1 MPHIPPSPFYSPT
14 PSRQICAKRNR
25 GAGLIGNQRNAA
37 SWPFSSGTSGSLS
50 DRKGLLI
57 VIRRPPASC
66 STFRV
71 VGMASGLAIMAT
83 TPVSAETL
91 ESALAKAYQGNPTL
105 NAGRA
110 GVRAIDENVAIAQSG
125 YRPTVSVNAS
135 IGVQYLQTR
144 TSSSVASAAS
154 TGTAGTG
161 ASSSLGGAGAGL
173 GTAGAGS
180 TGLGSAGLGSTGLG
194 STGVGSTGLGSAG
207 AGTNTATSSGAG
219 AGVSS
224 TSDIASQVITS
235 SRTTRTT
242 YLPSTA
248 SLNVSQTVF
257 NGFQTDNQVRRA
269 ESQVYSQRESLRF
282 TELTVLYN
290 AVQAYMN
297 VLSNTATL
305 ELNRN
310 NVEVLEEQLRQTRDR
325 FNVGEVTRTDVA
337 QAEARL
343 AGARSQVSTAES
355 NLRTSIGIYR
365 QNIGVE
371 PRQLAPGRPLDRF
384 VPPSLD
390 AAIAIGLREH
400 PQVISAIHSVDVAEA
415 QVKVLE
421 GQLAPQLSLQGSLS
435 QLYDQNGPNQSF
447 FVGFV
452 GGRLSIPIY
461 EGGQVYA
468 SIRQAKETVGQ
479 TRIQVDQI
487 RDQVRSQIVDL
498 WGRLEAAK
506 AQVIAA
512 QAQVQANEVALNG
525 VREEARVGQRTTLD
539 VLNAQQELLTSRVN
553 LIVAQRDRVIY
564 SYGVVQAI
572 GQLTARFTALP
583 VEYYSAKVHYDQVK
597 DLWFGLRTPDG
608 R

>member
-1 MPHIPPSPFYSPT
+1 M
-14 PSRQICAKRNR
+14 
-25 GAGLIGNQRNAA
+25 
-37 SWPFSSGTSGSLS
+37 
-50 DRKGLLI
+50 
-57 VIRRPPASC
+57 
-66 STFRV
+66 
-71 VGMASGLAIMAT
+71 VGMLASGIAILAAAPAI
-83 TPVSAETL
+83 AETL
-91 ESALAKAYQGNPTL
+91 ESALAKAYQGNPVL
-105 NAGRA
+105 NASRA

-125 YRPTVSVNAS
+125 YRPQVNLNAA
-135 IGVQYLQTR
+135 IGVEYVQTQ
-144 TSSSVASAAS
+144 SSSTLSVASSAANAATS
-154 TGTAGTG
+154 GGTA
-161 ASSSLGGAGAGL
+161 SSLGGTANTSSAL
-173 GTAGAGS
+173 GTS
-180 TGLGSAGLGSTGLG
+180 TGLGSGLSTSTGLGSTGLG
-194 STGVGSTGLGSAG
+194 SIGTSSSGLTSGATTGAGGSSSGSA
-207 AGTNTATSSGAG
+207 ASNLATAQT
-219 AGVSS
+219 
-224 TSDIASQVITS
+224 ITS
-235 SRTTRTT
+235 RRTVASTF
-242 YLPSTA
+242 LPTSA
-248 SLNVSQTVF
+248 GLSVSQTLF
-257 NGFQTDNQVRRA
+257 NGFQTDNLTRRA
-269 ESQVYSQRESLRF
+269 ESTVYSQRETLRF

-343 AGARSQVSTAES
+343 AGARSQVSAAES
-355 NLRTSIGIYR
+355 ALRTSIGIYR

-384 VPPSLD
+384 VPPTLD

-400 PQVISAIHSVDVAEA
+400 PQIVSAIHAVDAAEA

-421 GQLAPQLSLQGSLS
+421 GQLAPQVNLTGTLTQF
-435 QLYDQNGPNQSF
+435 YDQVGPNTSS

-452 GGRLSIPIY
+452 GGQLRIPIY
-461 EGGQVYA
+461 EGGQTYA

-479 TRIQVDQI
+479 TRIQVDQA
-487 RDQVRSQIVDL
+487 RDQVRAQIVDF

-553 LIVAQRDRVIY
+553 LIVAQRDRVIF

>member
-1 MPHIPPSPFYSPT
+1 M
-14 PSRQICAKRNR
+14 
-25 GAGLIGNQRNAA
+25 
-37 SWPFSSGTSGSLS
+37 
-50 DRKGLLI
+50 
-57 VIRRPPASC
+57 V
-66 STFRV
+66 
-71 VGMASGLAIMAT
+71 ASGLAILAT
-83 TPVSAETL
+83 APATAETL
-91 ESALAKAYQGNPTL
+91 ESALAKAYQGNPSL
-105 NAGRA
+105 NASRA

-125 YRPTVSVNAS
+125 YRPQVNVGAS
-135 IGVQYLQTR
+135 IGVQYLQTTSASAVSSAGGSATAAATAAG
-144 TSSSVASAAS
+144 TSS
-154 TGTAGTG
+154 AG
-161 ASSSLGGAGAGL
+161 SLLG

-180 TGLGSAGLGSTGLG
+180 TLGTTTGLG
-194 STGVGSTGLGSAG
+194 SGLGTSTGIG
-207 AGTNTATSSGAG
+207 AGGAGGAGLTSGATSNAASQPGQSIGSTATSTEA
-219 AGVSS
+219 AAQ
-224 TSDIASQVITS
+224 TITS
-235 SRTTRTT
+235 RRTVGQT
-242 YLPSTA
+242 YLPA
-248 SLNVSQTVF
+248 SAGLTVTQTLF
-257 NGFQTDNQVRRA
+257 NGFQTDNQTRRA
-269 ESQVYSQRESLRF
+269 ESTVYSQREILRF

-290 AVQAYMN
+290 AVQSYMN

-343 AGARSQVSTAES
+343 AGARSQVSAAES
-355 NLRTSIGIYR
+355 ALRTSIGIYR

-390 AAIAIGLREH
+390 AAIAIGLRDH
-400 PQVISAIHSVDVAEA
+400 PQIVSAIHAVDAAEA

-421 GQLAPQLSLQGSLS
+421 GQLAPSVSLQGSLTQS
-435 QLYDQNGPNQSF
+435 YDQSGPNQSF
-447 FVGFV
+447 FIGFV
-452 GGRLSIPIY
+452 GGRVNIPIY

-479 TRIQVDQI
+479 NRIQVDQA
-487 RDQVRSQIVDL
+487 RDQVRAQIVDF

-553 LIVAQRDRVIY
+553 LIVAQRDRVIF

>member
-1 MPHIPPSPFYSPT
+1 M
-14 PSRQICAKRNR
+14 
-25 GAGLIGNQRNAA
+25 
-37 SWPFSSGTSGSLS
+37 
-50 DRKGLLI
+50 
-57 VIRRPPASC
+57 V
-66 STFRV
+66 
-71 VGMASGLAIMAT
+71 SGLAILAAMPA
-83 TPVSAETL
+83 SAETL
-91 ESALAKAYQGNPTL
+91 ESALAKAYQGNPSL
-105 NAGRA
+105 NASRA
-110 GVRAIDENVAIAQSG
+110 GVRATDESVAIAQSG
-125 YRPTVSVNAS
+125 YRPQVNLGAQ

-144 TSSSVASAAS
+144 SSSTAAAAAGSAS
-154 TGTAGTG
+154 TGTSATGT
-161 ASSSLGGAGAGL
+161 AGL
-173 GTAGAGS
+173 GGTTGGVTGGTGIGVGTSTTGVGTTDIGAGS
-180 TGLGSAGLGSTGLG
+180 S
-194 STGVGSTGLGSAG
+194 GV
-207 AGTNTATSSGAG
+207 AGTSATSGAG
-219 AGVSS
+219 ATSS
-224 TSDIASQVITS
+224 TAEIASAQTITS
-235 SRTTRTT
+235 KRTVRTT

-248 SLNVSQTVF
+248 SLTVSQTLF
-257 NGFQTDNQVRRA
+257 NGFQTDNLTRRA
-269 ESQVYSQRESLRF
+269 ESTVYSQRETLRY

-290 AVQAYMN
+290 AVQSYMN

-343 AGARSQVSTAES
+343 AGARSQVSAAES
-355 NLRTSIGIYR
+355 ALRTSIGIYR

-384 VPPSLD
+384 VPHSLD

-400 PQVISAIHSVDVAEA
+400 PQIVSAIHAVDAAES

-421 GQLAPQLSLQGSLS
+421 GQLAPQVSLQGSLS
-435 QLYDQNGPNQSF
+435 QVYDQTGPNQSF

-452 GGRLSIPIY
+452 GGRLNIPIY
-461 EGGQVYA
+461 EGGQTYA
-468 SIRQAKETVGQ
+468 QIRQAKETVGQ
-479 TRIQVDQI
+479 TRIQVDQV
-487 RDQVRSQIVDL
+487 RDQVRAQIVDF

-539 VLNAQQELLTSRVN
+539 VLNAQQELLNSRVN
-553 LIVAQRDRVIY
+553 LIVAQRDRVIF

-583 VEYYSAKVHYDQVK
+583 VEYYSAKVHFDQVK
-597 DLWFGLRTPDG
+597 DLWFGLRTPEG

>member
-1 MPHIPPSPFYSPT
+1 M
-14 PSRQICAKRNR
+14 
-25 GAGLIGNQRNAA
+25 
-37 SWPFSSGTSGSLS
+37 
-50 DRKGLLI
+50 
-57 VIRRPPASC
+57 V
-66 STFRV
+66 
-71 VGMASGLAIMAT
+71 ASGLAILAT
-83 TPVSAETL
+83 APATAETL
-91 ESALAKAYQGNPTL
+91 ESALAKAYQGNPSL
-105 NAGRA
+105 NASRA

-125 YRPTVSVNAS
+125 YRPQVNVGAS
-135 IGVQYLQTR
+135 IGVQYLQTTSASAVSSAGGSATAAATAAG
-144 TSSSVASAAS
+144 TSS
-154 TGTAGTG
+154 AG
-161 ASSSLGGAGAGL
+161 SLLG

-180 TGLGSAGLGSTGLG
+180 TLGT
-194 STGVGSTGLGSAG
+194 TTGLGSALGTSTGVG
-207 AGTNTATSSGAG
+207 AGGAG
-219 AGVSS
+219 AGL
-224 TSDIASQVITS
+224 TSGATSNAASQPGQSIGSTATSTEAAAQTITS
-235 SRTTRTT
+235 RRTVGQT
-242 YLPSTA
+242 YLPA
-248 SLNVSQTVF
+248 SAGLTVTQTLF
-257 NGFQTDNQVRRA
+257 NGFQTDNQTRRA
-269 ESQVYSQRESLRF
+269 ESTVYSQREILRF

-290 AVQAYMN
+290 AVQSYMN

-343 AGARSQVSTAES
+343 AGARSQVSAAES
-355 NLRTSIGIYR
+355 ALRTSIGIYR

-390 AAIAIGLREH
+390 AAIAIGLRDH
-400 PQVISAIHSVDVAEA
+400 PQIVSAIHAVDAAEA

-421 GQLAPQLSLQGSLS
+421 GQLAPSVSLQGSLTQS
-435 QLYDQNGPNQSF
+435 YDQSGPNQSF
-447 FVGFV
+447 FIGFV
-452 GGRLSIPIY
+452 GGRVNIPIY

-479 TRIQVDQI
+479 NRIQVDQA
-487 RDQVRSQIVDL
+487 RDQVRAQIVDF

-553 LIVAQRDRVIY
+553 LIVAQRDRVIF

>member
-1 MPHIPPSPFYSPT
+1 
-14 PSRQICAKRNR
+14 
-25 GAGLIGNQRNAA
+25 
-37 SWPFSSGTSGSLS
+37 
-50 DRKGLLI
+50 
-57 VIRRPPASC
+57 
-66 STFRV
+66 
-71 VGMASGLAIMAT
+71 MASGLAIMAA
-83 TPVSAETL
+83 TPSAAETL
-91 ESALAKAYQGNPTL
+91 ESALAKAYQGNPSL

-125 YRPTVSVNAS
+125 YRPQVNVGAA

-144 TSSSVASAAS
+144 SGSVVAAATGS
-154 TGTAGTG
+154 TGTGTAVASSGTSLGGTTAGTSSLG
-161 ASSSLGGAGAGL
+161 TTTGIGTSTGIGTTSASSSGL
-173 GTAGAGS
+173 TSGTAGQSG
-180 TGLGSAGLGSTGLG
+180 G
-194 STGVGSTGLGSAG
+194 
-207 AGTNTATSSGAG
+207 TATTATEV
-219 AGVSS
+219 A
-224 TSDIASQVITS
+224 TQAITS
-235 SRTTRTT
+235 NRTVRST
-242 YLPSTA
+242 YLPSSA
-248 SLNVSQTVF
+248 SLTVSQTIF
-257 NGFQTDNQVRRA
+257 NGFQTDNNVRRA
-269 ESQVYSQRESLRF
+269 ESTVYSQRETLRF

-343 AGARSQVSTAES
+343 AGARSQVSAAES
-355 NLRTSIGIYR
+355 TLRTSIGVYR

-371 PRQLAPGRPLDRF
+371 PRQLAPGRPLDRY
-384 VPPSLD
+384 VPANLD

-400 PQVISAIHSVDVAEA
+400 PQIVSAIHAVDAAEA
-415 QVKVLE
+415 QVKILE

-435 QLYDQNGPNQSF
+435 QLYDQNGPNTSY

-452 GGRLSIPIY
+452 GGRLNIPIY
-461 EGGQVYA
+461 EGGQTYA
-468 SIRQAKETVGQ
+468 EIRQAKETVGQ
-479 TRIQVDQI
+479 YRIQVDQV
-487 RDQVRSQIVDL
+487 RDQVRAQVVDF

-539 VLNAQQELLTSRVN
+539 VLNAQQELLTSRVT
-553 LIVAQRDRVIY
+553 LITAQRDRVIY

-583 VEYYSAKVHYDQVK
+583 VEYYSAKIHYDQVK

>member
-1 MPHIPPSPFYSPT
+1 
-14 PSRQICAKRNR
+14 
-25 GAGLIGNQRNAA
+25 
-37 SWPFSSGTSGSLS
+37 
-50 DRKGLLI
+50 
-57 VIRRPPASC
+57 
-66 STFRV
+66 
-71 VGMASGLAIMAT
+71 MASGLAISAAA
-83 TPVSAETL
+83 PAAAETL

-105 NAGRA
+105 NASRA

-125 YRPTVSVNAS
+125 YRPQVNVGAS
-135 IGVQYLQTR
+135 IGVQYIQTR
-144 TSSSVASAAS
+144 SSSTVAAAAGAASTGATTATTGTSLSGTTGTGSSSGTSTGIGTSSGTTGIGTSS
-154 TGTAGTG
+154 TGTAGTTTSG
-161 ASSSLGGAGAGL
+161 TSGVSGSGGLSSAS
-173 GTAGAGS
+173 
-180 TGLGSAGLGSTGLG
+180 
-194 STGVGSTGLGSAG
+194 
-207 AGTNTATSSGAG
+207 TATTAQ
-219 AGVSS
+219 
-224 TSDIASQVITS
+224 TITS
-235 SRTTRTT
+235 NRTIRET
-242 YLPSTA
+242 YLPTTA
-248 SLNVSQTVF
+248 SLTVTQTLF
-257 NGFQTDNQVRRA
+257 NGFQTDNLTRRA
-269 ESQVYSQRESLRF
+269 ESTVYSQRETLRL
-282 TELTVLYN
+282 TELQVLYN

-390 AAIAIGLREH
+390 AAIDIGLREH
-400 PQVISAIHSVDVAEA
+400 PQIVSAIHAVDASEA

-421 GQLAPQLSLQGSLS
+421 GQLAPNLSLQGSLS
-435 QLYDQNGPNQSF
+435 QVYDQNGPNQSY

-452 GGRLSIPIY
+452 GGRLNIPIY
-461 EGGQVYA
+461 EGGQTYA
-468 SIRQAKETVGQ
+468 QIRQAKETVGQ
-479 TRIQVDQI
+479 NRILVDQA
-487 RDQVRSQIVDL
+487 RDQVRAQIVNF
-498 WGRLEAAK
+498 WGLLEAAK

-553 LIVAQRDRVIY
+553 LIAAQRDRVIY

>member
-1 MPHIPPSPFYSPT
+1 MTLRPQAGCLKFRSVGMVSALALLAAT
-14 PSRQICAKRNR
+14 PSA
-25 GAGLIGNQRNAA
+25 
-37 SWPFSSGTSGSLS
+37 
-50 DRKGLLI
+50 
-57 VIRRPPASC
+57 
-66 STFRV
+66 
-71 VGMASGLAIMAT
+71 
-83 TPVSAETL
+83 AETL

-105 NAGRA
+105 NASRA
-110 GVRAIDENVAIAQSG
+110 GVRATDENVAIAQSG
-125 YRPTVSVNAS
+125 YRPQVNVGAS

-144 TSSSVASAAS
+144 SASALTAASS
-154 TGTAGTG
+154 TGTGATATG
-161 ASSSLGGAGAGL
+161 AGSALGTSASTGAGL
-173 GTAGAGS
+173 GTSTGIGTTSGTTGTGTAGS
-180 TGLGSAGLGSTGLG
+180 FTTGGTGQTASAVGGSVGGST
-194 STGVGSTGLGSAG
+194 
-207 AGTNTATSSGAG
+207 
-219 AGVSS
+219 
-224 TSDIASQVITS
+224 DIATQTIGS
-235 SRTTRTT
+235 SRTIRTT
-242 YLPSTA
+242 YLPSSANLT
-248 SLNVSQTVF
+248 VSQTIF
-257 NGFQTDNQVRRA
+257 NGFQTDNLTRRA
-269 ESQVYSQRESLRF
+269 ESTVYSQRETLRY

-343 AGARSQVSTAES
+343 AGARSQVSAAES
-355 NLRTSIGIYR
+355 ALRTSIGIYR

-384 VPPSLD
+384 VPGSLD
-390 AAIAIGLREH
+390 AAIAVGLREH
-400 PQVISAIHSVDVAEA
+400 PQIVSAIHAVDAAES

-421 GQLAPQLSLQGSLS
+421 GQLAPSLSLQGSLS
-435 QLYDQNGPNQSF
+435 QLYDQNGPNTSF

-452 GGRLSIPIY
+452 GGRLNIPIY
-461 EGGQVYA
+461 EGGQTYA
-468 SIRQAKETVGQ
+468 QIRQAKETVGQ
-479 TRIQVDQI
+479 TRIQVDQV
-487 RDQVRSQIVDL
+487 RDQVRAQIVDF

-539 VLNAQQELLTSRVN
+539 VLNAQQELLNSRVN
-553 LIVAQRDRVIY
+553 LILAQRDRVIF

>member
-1 MPHIPPSPFYSPT
+1 MVSALAILAAT
-14 PSRQICAKRNR
+14 PSA
-25 GAGLIGNQRNAA
+25 
-37 SWPFSSGTSGSLS
+37 
-50 DRKGLLI
+50 
-57 VIRRPPASC
+57 
-66 STFRV
+66 
-71 VGMASGLAIMAT
+71 
-83 TPVSAETL
+83 AETL
-91 ESALAKAYQGNPTL
+91 ESALAKAYQGNPSL
-105 NAGRA
+105 NASRA

-125 YRPTVSVNAS
+125 YRPQVNVAAA

-144 TSSSVASAAS
+144 SASAVTNVAGS
-154 TGTAGTG
+154 TAAGGTTSGTG
-161 ASSSLGGAGAGL
+161 AALGG
-173 GTAGAGS
+173 GTAGAGAS
-180 TGLGSAGLGSTGLG
+180 LGTSTGIGTAAGTTGLGTNGSFATG
-194 STGVGSTGLGSAG
+194 G
-207 AGTNTATSSGAG
+207 AGQTAVGGAG
-219 AGVSS
+219 SVGGASPE
-224 TSDIASQVITS
+224 IASQTITS
-235 SRTTRTT
+235 SRTIRTT
-242 YLPSTA
+242 YLPSSA
-248 SLNVSQTVF
+248 SLTVSQTLF
-257 NGFQTDNQVRRA
+257 NGFQTDNLTRRA
-269 ESQVYSQRESLRF
+269 ESTVYSQRETLRY

-343 AGARSQVSTAES
+343 AGARSQVSVAES
-355 NLRTSIGIYR
+355 ALRTSIGVYR

-384 VPPSLD
+384 VPASLD
-390 AAIAIGLREH
+390 AAIAVGLREH
-400 PQVISAIHSVDVAEA
+400 PQIVSAIHAVDAAEA

-421 GQLAPQLSLQGSLS
+421 GQLAPSVSLQGSLS
-435 QLYDQNGPNQSF
+435 QLYDQNGPNSSF
-447 FVGFV
+447 FIGFV
-452 GGRLSIPIY
+452 GGRLNIPIY
-461 EGGQVYA
+461 EGGQTYA
-468 SIRQAKETVGQ
+468 QIRQAKETVGQ
-479 TRIQVDQI
+479 TRIQVDQV
-487 RDQVRSQIVDL
+487 RDQVRAQVVDF

>member
-1 MPHIPPSPFYSPT
+1 M
-14 PSRQICAKRNR
+14 
-25 GAGLIGNQRNAA
+25 
-37 SWPFSSGTSGSLS
+37 
-50 DRKGLLI
+50 
-57 VIRRPPASC
+57 
-66 STFRV
+66 
-71 VGMASGLAIMAT
+71 
-83 TPVSAETL
+83 
-91 ESALAKAYQGNPTL
+91 
-105 NAGRA
+105 
-110 GVRAIDENVAIAQSG
+110 RAIDENVAIAQSG
-125 YRPTVSVNAS
+125 YRPQVNVNAA
-135 IGVQYLQTR
+135 IGVQYLETQG
-144 TSSSVASAAS
+144 SSSISVPNSSASSATS
-154 TGTAGTG
+154 TGTASALGNTANA
-161 ASSSLGGAGAGL
+161 ASTL
-173 GTAGAGS
+173 GTS
-180 TGLGSAGLGSTGLG
+180 TGLGSGLSTTTGLG
-194 STGVGSTGLGSAG
+194 AAGTLGSGLTSGLTSGTTASGGGSSLGSA
-207 AGTNTATSSGAG
+207 ASNATTAQT
-219 AGVSS
+219 
-224 TSDIASQVITS
+224 ITS
-235 SRTTRTT
+235 RRTVAST
-242 YLPSTA
+242 YLPSSA
-248 SLNVSQTVF
+248 GLSISQTIF
-257 NGFQTDNQVRRA
+257 NGFQTDNTTRRA
-269 ESQVYSQRESLRF
+269 ESTVYSQREILRF

-290 AVQAYMN
+290 AVQSYMN

-343 AGARSQVSTAES
+343 AGARSQVSAAES
-355 NLRTSIGIYR
+355 ALRTSIGIYR

-384 VPPSLD
+384 VPRTLD

-400 PQVISAIHSVDVAEA
+400 PQIVSAMHAVDAAEA

-421 GQLAPQLSLQGSLS
+421 GQLAPQLNLTGTLTQY
-435 QLYDQNGPNQSF
+435 YDSSGPNQSF

-452 GGRLSIPIY
+452 GGQLRIPIY

-479 TRIQVDQI
+479 NRIQVDQA
-487 RDQVRSQIVDL
+487 RDQVRAQIVDF

-553 LIVAQRDRVIY
+553 LIVAQRDRVIF

>member
-1 MPHIPPSPFYSPT
+1 M
-14 PSRQICAKRNR
+14 
-25 GAGLIGNQRNAA
+25 
-37 SWPFSSGTSGSLS
+37 
-50 DRKGLLI
+50 
-57 VIRRPPASC
+57 V
-66 STFRV
+66 
-71 VGMASGLAIMAT
+71 SGLALLAAMPAA
-83 TPVSAETL
+83 AETL
-91 ESALAKAYQGNPTL
+91 ESALAKAYQGNPSL
-105 NAGRA
+105 NASRA
-110 GVRAIDENVAIAQSG
+110 GVRATDENVAIAQSG
-125 YRPTVSVNAS
+125 YRPQVNVGAQ

-144 TSSSVASAAS
+144 SSSTAAAAAGSAA
-154 TGTAGTG
+154 TG
-161 ASSSLGGAGAGL
+161 ASSAAGGSALSTGASTIGSTTTGVGTGTTGTSGLGAGASGV
-173 GTAGAGS
+173 AGAS
-180 TGLGSAGLGSTGLG
+180 SAGGSG
-194 STGVGSTGLGSAG
+194 
-207 AGTNTATSSGAG
+207 ATSSTAEV
-219 AGVSS
+219 AAAQ
-224 TSDIASQVITS
+224 TITS
-235 SRTTRTT
+235 RRTVRTT

-248 SLNVSQTVF
+248 SLTVSQTLF
-257 NGFQTDNQVRRA
+257 NGFQTDNLTRRA
-269 ESQVYSQRESLRF
+269 ESTVYSQRETLRY

-290 AVQAYMN
+290 AVQSYMN

-343 AGARSQVSTAES
+343 AGARSQVSAAES
-355 NLRTSIGIYR
+355 ALRTSIGIYR

-384 VPPSLD
+384 VPASLD

-400 PQVISAIHSVDVAEA
+400 PQIVSAIHAVDAAES

-421 GQLAPQLSLQGSLS
+421 GQLAPQVSLQGSLS
-435 QLYDQNGPNQSF
+435 QTYDQTGPNQSF

-452 GGRLSIPIY
+452 GGRLNIPIY
-461 EGGQVYA
+461 EGGQTYA
-468 SIRQAKETVGQ
+468 QIRQAKETVGQ
-479 TRIQVDQI
+479 TRIQVDQV
-487 RDQVRSQIVDL
+487 RDQVRAQIVDF

-539 VLNAQQELLTSRVN
+539 VLNAQQELLNSRVN
-553 LIVAQRDRVIY
+553 LIVAQRDRVIF

>member
-1 MPHIPPSPFYSPT
+1 M
-14 PSRQICAKRNR
+14 
-25 GAGLIGNQRNAA
+25 
-37 SWPFSSGTSGSLS
+37 
-50 DRKGLLI
+50 
-57 VIRRPPASC
+57 V
-66 STFRV
+66 
-71 VGMASGLAIMAT
+71 SGLAILAAT
-83 TPVSAETL
+83 PSAAETL

-105 NAGRA
+105 NASRA
-110 GVRAIDENVAIAQSG
+110 GVRATDENVAIAQSG
-125 YRPTVSVNAS
+125 YRPQVNLGAQ

-144 TSSSVASAAS
+144 SSTTAAAAAGSTS
-154 TGTAGTG
+154 TGTSTAGGGTSLGGTG
-161 ASSSLGGAGAGL
+161 ATGIGGTTTGT
-173 GTAGAGS
+173 GTA
-180 TGLGSAGLGSTGLG
+180 TGT
-194 STGVGSTGLGSAG
+194 TGVGTGGIGTGSSG
-207 AGTNTATSSGAG
+207 VAGTSSASGAG
-219 AGVSS
+219 A
-224 TSDIASQVITS
+224 TSNTAEIASAQTITS
-235 SRTTRTT
+235 KRTVRTT

-248 SLNVSQTVF
+248 SLTVSQTLF
-257 NGFQTDNQVRRA
+257 NGFQTDNLTRRA
-269 ESQVYSQRESLRF
+269 ESTVYSQRETLRY

-343 AGARSQVSTAES
+343 AGARSQVSAAES
-355 NLRTSIGIYR
+355 ALRTSIGIYR

-384 VPPSLD
+384 VPPNLD

-400 PQVISAIHSVDVAEA
+400 PQIVSAIHAVDAAEA

-421 GQLAPQLSLQGSLS
+421 GQLAPQVSLQGSLS
-435 QLYDQNGPNQSF
+435 QVYDQTGPNQSF

-452 GGRLSIPIY
+452 GGRLNIPIY
-461 EGGQVYA
+461 EGGQTYA
-468 SIRQAKETVGQ
+468 QIRQAKETVGQ
-479 TRIQVDQI
+479 TRIQVDQV
-487 RDQVRSQIVDL
+487 RDQVRAQIVDF

-539 VLNAQQELLTSRVN
+539 VLNAQQELLNSRVN
-553 LIVAQRDRVIY
+553 LIVAQRDRVIF

-572 GQLTARFTALP
+572 GELTARFTALP

>member
-1 MPHIPPSPFYSPT
+1 MTI
-14 PSRQICAKRNR
+14 
-25 GAGLIGNQRNAA
+25 
-37 SWPFSSGTSGSLS
+37 
-50 DRKGLLI
+50 
-57 VIRRPPASC
+57 RPPASC
-66 STFRV
+66 PALRII
-71 VGMASGLAIMAT
+71 GIASGLAIFAT
-83 TPVSAETL
+83 NPSIAETL
-91 ESALAKAYQGNPTL
+91 ESALAKAYQGNPSL

-110 GVRAIDENVAIAQSG
+110 GVRAVDENVAIAQSG
-125 YRPTVSVNAS
+125 YRPQVNVGAS

-144 TSSSVASAAS
+144 SGSSVSAAAGATSTGASTAS
-154 TGTAGTG
+154 TGTTG
-161 ASSSLGGAGAGL
+161 G
-173 GTAGAGS
+173 GTA
-180 TGLGSAGLGSTGLG
+180 
-194 STGVGSTGLGSAG
+194 GSAG
-207 AGTNTATSSGAG
+207 ASGLGGAAAGATTGIGTGTAAGGLGNTGTSAGGLASNTAGQAAGGATTTND
-219 AGVSS
+219 V
-224 TSDIASQVITS
+224 TSQVVTS
-235 SRTTRTT
+235 NRTTRTT
-242 YLPSTA
+242 YLPSSA
-248 SLNVSQTVF
+248 SLTVSQTIF
-257 NGFQTDNQVRRA
+257 NGFQTDNSVRRA
-269 ESQVYSQRESLRF
+269 ESTVYSQRETLRF
-282 TELTVLYN
+282 TEITVLYN

-343 AGARSQVSTAES
+343 AGARSQVSAAES
-355 NLRTSIGIYR
+355 TLRTSIGVYR

-371 PRQLAPGRPLDRF
+371 PRQLAPGRPLDRY
-384 VPPSLD
+384 VPVSLD

-400 PQVISAIHSVDVAEA
+400 PQVVSAIHAVDGAEA
-415 QVKVLE
+415 QVKILE
-421 GQLAPQLSLQGSLS
+421 GQLAPSLSLQGSLS

-452 GGRLSIPIY
+452 GGRLNIPIY
-461 EGGQVYA
+461 EGGQTYA
-468 SIRQAKETVGQ
+468 QIRQAKETVGQ
-479 TRIQVDQI
+479 YRIQVDQV
-487 RDQVRSQIVDL
+487 RDQVRAQIVDF

-539 VLNAQQELLTSRVN
+539 VLNAQQELLNSRVN
-553 LIVAQRDRVIY
+553 LILAQRDRVIF
-564 SYGVVQAI
+564 SYGVVQSI

-583 VEYYSAKVHYDQVK
+583 VEYYSAKIHYDQVK